1 MNEESAM
8 AISIDDISKTFG
20 GLISKKI
27 RALDGVSFSLER
39 GEVCGLVGPNG
50 AGKSTLISIIMGAEA
65 RDQGKVTV
73 KSDKPVGFVPD
84 RPMFY
89 EDLTA
94 MENLMFFAQ
103 YNKVDAPMES
113 CTKLL
118 TEFGLGGRGDEP
130 VRNYSKG
137 MKQRL
142 AIARALLHGP
152 DILVMDEPFTGLD
165 PTMVIE
171 LRDSI
176 KRLKGSGLTIL
187 LSSHD
192 LHEVNNICDSVVFI
206 KAGKVVNKESVA
218 ECHRTMDVQFTILN
232 PTPSILSC
240 LDGYAVIDR
249 SGDGHTIVVKME
261 RDEVQARLSELVK
274 AGGLVQEVRLLERS
288 VEDLYSELIMED
300 GR

>member
-1 MNEESAM
+1 M
-8 AISIDDISKTFG
+8 IQVQDLVKTYNG
-20 GLISKKI
+20 KVQAVK
-27 RALDGVSFSLER
+27 GVSFQVAP
-39 GEVCGLVGPNG
+39 GEIFGFLGPNG
-50 AGKSTLISIIMGAEA
+50 AGKTTTVRILSGLMDPSSGTATVAGVQIPGDRQQLHRLIGVLFENSYLYETMT
-65 RDQGKVTV
+65 GKELLL
-73 KSDKPVGFVPD
+73 F
-84 RPMFY
+84 FC
-89 EDLTA
+89 DLYRQPRK
-94 MENLMFFAQ
+94 L
-103 YNKVDAPMES
+103 VDE
-113 CTKLL
+113 LL
-118 TEFGLGGRGDEP
+118 ELVEMTPKANELIKK
-130 VRNYSKG
+130 YSKG

-249 SGDGHTIVVKME
+249 SDDGHTIVVKME
-261 RDEVQARLSELVK
+261 KDEVQARLSELVK